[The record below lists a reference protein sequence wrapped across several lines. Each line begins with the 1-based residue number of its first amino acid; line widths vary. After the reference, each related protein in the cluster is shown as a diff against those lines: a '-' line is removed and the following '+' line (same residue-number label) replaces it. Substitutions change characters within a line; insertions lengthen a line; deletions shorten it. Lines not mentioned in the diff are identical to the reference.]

1 MNKNKI
7 LEIKNISKAFKNKV
21 ALENV
26 NIDVYEGETLGIVG
40 PSGGGK
46 STLGK
51 ILLMLL
57 EPDSGEIIYK
67 GKDILKSGKREQLDL
82 RKDIQM
88 VLQDPYLSLNPR
100 KTIGWHLE
108 EPLRVLNYKTEE
120 RKEKILSMMKLVGL
134 SKDYFNKYPNELSG
148 GQRQRVLILASIL
161 MNPKI
166 IVLDESVSALDISVQ
181 AQILNLLIDLQKEL
195 NLTYIFI
202 SHDLSV
208 VKYICDRI
216 AFIEKGTLSKVID
229 NNEFEC

>member
-1 MNKNKI
+1 MTKNKI
-7 LEIKNISKAFKNKV
+7 LEMKNISKRFKNKI
-21 ALENV
+21 ALENI
-26 NIDVYEGETLGIVG
+26 NLDLYEGETLGIVG

-57 EPDSGEIIYK
+57 EADTGEIIYK
-67 GKDILKSGKREQLDL
+67 NENILKAGKSKQLQL

-108 EPLRVLNYKTEE
+108 EPLRVLNYPKEE
-120 RKEKILSMMKLVGL
+120 RKEKILTMMKMVGL
-134 SKDYFNKYPNELSG
+134 SKDYYDKYPKELSG

-161 MNPKI
+161 MEPKI

-195 NLTYIFI
+195 KLTYVFI

-216 AFIEKGTLSKVID
+216 AFIKNGTLDRVIE
-229 NNEFEC
+229 NSEFEY